1 VAASIVGVGVVV
13 PGAAW
18 AAPPTAAF
26 DMTPTVIQAGE
37 RATFTDRSTDD
48 GTIVRRGWD
57 INGDGVITDPDGPV
71 RLTRKYKDPGCVTIV
86 LRVTD
91 DAGQVTEARRI
102 LTVVPKRAPK
112 TPCPG
117 ATPSPPRPTP
127 PAALAPP
134 PNDNPIAAFGF
145 TPGTPR
151 AGEPITFT
159 SSSTDAD
166 GAVRDHAW
174 ELDGDSDFN
183 DASGP
188 TATVTY
194 RTAGARTVTLWVTDD
209 RGASG
214 LAFQTVAVQPAAAP
228 AETAPPASAGVL
240 GSSRRSPARTPA
252 LTATVRIRGQIL
264 RGVVSIRLLT
274 VQADH
279 GSTII
284 VRCSGRGCPFRTAR
298 ARSRSF
304 ARIVSIK
311 RLQRRLR
318 AGTVIRVM
326 VTKPGRIG
334 RYTRFRLRSGAAP
347 DRRDLCLRHG
357 SDRPFSCVRP

>member
-1 VAASIVGVGVVV
+1 VVGAIVALGVTV
-13 PGAAW
+13 PGAAS
-18 AAPPTAAF
+18 AVPPTAAF
-26 DMTPTVIQAGE
+26 DMTPAIIQAGE
-37 RATFTDRSTDD
+37 RVTFTDRSTDD

-57 INGDGVITDPDGPV
+57 INGDGVITDPDGPP
-71 RLTRKYKDPGCVTIV
+71 RLTRKYKGPGCFTIV

-91 DAGQVTEARRI
+91 DAGQVTEVRRV

-117 ATPSPPRPTP
+117 APPPPRPRP
-127 PAALAPP
+127 PAAPP
-134 PNDNPIAAFGF
+134 PPRNESPIAAFGF
-145 TPGTPR
+145 APGMPR
-151 AGEPITFT
+151 AGEPITLT
-159 SSSTDAD
+159 STSTDAD
-166 GAVRDHAW
+166 GAVSGHAW
-174 ELDGDSDFN
+174 ELDGDSDFD

-194 RTAGARTVTLWVTDD
+194 PTAGARTVTLWVTDD

-214 LAFQTVAVQPAAAP
+214 LAFQTVAVQPAAA
-228 AETAPPASAGVL
+228 AVETAPPAAAGVL
-240 GSSRRSPARTPA
+240 GSSRRSRARTPA
-252 LTATVRIRGQIL
+252 LTATVRIRGQIV
-264 RGVVSIRLLT
+264 RDVVRVRLLT
-274 VQADH
+274 VQADY

-284 VRCSGRGCPFRTAR
+284 VRCSGRGCPFHTAR

-304 ARIVSIK
+304 ARIVSIR

-347 DRRDLCLRHG
+347 DRRDLCLRYG